1 MDNYL
6 LNIFCTITV
15 SFIFTY
21 VCIPPIVRISVEK
34 HLFDVPNARKLN
46 KTVVPTIG
54 GVAIFIGITLSSIL
68 FLGNLPFP
76 ELRYIFAALI
86 LLFFIGLKDDILVI
100 APGKKLIVQIAAAAI
115 LVGLGNIQITSLSNL
130 FYFNQI
136 SIWLSAPL
144 SFMILL
150 FIINAMNLIDGIDG
164 LSAGISILVSG
175 ILGVWFFIT
184 GHMEYAILSFA
195 IGGSLLAFL
204 RFNLWGGEQKV
215 FMGDTGSLILGG
227 LLGILI
233 IKFLNFNV
241 AAPEVLKMKSA
252 PTFAL
257 ALLIVPITDTLRVFA
272 VRLSQKRSPFSPDM
286 NHIHHILIQS
296 GMKHIQAS
304 AFLILYTSFFVSL
317 TISTQEYMSTTLSFV
332 LILSLSFAF
341 IGVIA
346 KRKEKI
352 QKKKAQQIQLTR
364 RILSSGI
371 PVHEDPFR
379 LLETKRKIFQN

>member
-1 MDNYL
+1 MANYL
-6 LNIFCTITV
+6 LNIFCTVTV

-21 VCIPPIVRISVEK
+21 VCIPPIVRISHEK

-46 KTVVPTIG
+46 KTVVPTLG
-54 GVAIFIGITLSSIL
+54 GIAIFIGITLSSIL

-100 APGKKLIVQIAAAAI
+100 APSKKLMIQIAAAAI

-130 FYFNQI
+130 FYFNQM

-175 ILGVWFFIT
+175 VLGIWFFIT

-204 RFNLWGGEQKV
+204 RFNLWGGERKV

-241 AAPEVLKMKSA
+241 TAPELFKMKNA

-317 TISTQEYMSTTLSFV
+317 SMATKEYMSSTLSFV
-332 LILSLSFAF
+332 LILSSSFAF

-346 KRKEKI
+346 KRKERI
-352 QKKKAQQIQLTR
+352 QKKKARQIQLTR
-364 RILSSGI
+364 KILSSGI
-371 PVHEDPFR
+371 PIHEDPFR